1 MKDRIDQD
9 LTIAISTL
17 GALPWAVVLLRLAVP
32 GSASSFRLLFS
43 NARMHDLLGRD
54 LTPLHGTAISS
65 AMPEVASEA
74 LLERCLQ
81 ALRTQRT
88 VEPDRATQGNASI
101 GTTATRIV
109 PLSADRVML
118 VLEDG
123 PSAPPESEALMK
135 LAQRSK
141 WLLDAS
147 PDAMVIT
154 NGEGIIQMVNAHA
167 ELIFGYSR
175 AELLGR
181 SVELLMPRAV
191 HARHRGH
198 VERYAQA
205 PGQRMMG
212 QGREL
217 VGRRKDGSE
226 FPIEVALS
234 PMEMESG
241 LQVAAAVRDITDRRA
256 AQDAKRHFDA
266 ILGSSQ
272 DAIISKD
279 LRGLITA
286 WNPGAEQVFGYGA
299 EEVIGKPMDMLYASD
314 RAVVERA
321 VERAAVDSGHAQSM
335 ESVRLRRD
343 GTRVDVI
350 VTVSPIRDEHG
361 TIIGSS
367 DTAHVITERK
377 TAQQELLALN
387 RTLEQRV
394 KERSEALIASE
405 KRFHDTLDKMMEGVQ
420 LIDPEWRYVYV
431 NDALVAQSTFEREQL
446 LGRTMMEMYPGIEHT
461 PIFAALQK
469 SMSDGQARTLDN
481 DFEFPN
487 GHKGTFHL
495 SIQPMSNGLFIL
507 STDITE
513 RKRAEQALRA
523 SEARYHNALDV
534 LIEGAQIIGHDWR
547 HLYVNDALAEM
558 STFSKE
564 ELLGTTLMERYPGVE
579 QSDIFKELQRCMVER
594 STHTVETDFT
604 FPNGVTKSLY
614 LRIQPVDEGL
624 FILAQDITERK
635 RAEMEMAAQRQQLKE
650 QNQELEQFTYI
661 ASHDLQEPL
670 RMVASYVQLLQ
681 RRYGDALDGDAHEFI
696 GFAVDGAQRMKQLID
711 DLLTYSRVDRP
722 TRQQAVDMN
731 STVEMAVANLG
742 SAIAEAGAQVLAED
756 LPHVQASR
764 TDMLQVMQN
773 LIGNAVKFRREGTV
787 PEVLVKGRE
796 EAAHWYFEVI
806 DNGIGVEPTYH
817 DKIFAPFKR
826 LHGRSK
832 YTGSGIGLAIAQK
845 IVHRYGGRIWC
856 TSEPGKGSTFQFTIP
871 RQRT

>member
-1 MKDRIDQD
+1 MKDHSDQD

-17 GALPWAVVLLRLAVP
+17 GELPWAVVLLRLDVP
-32 GSASSFRLLFS
+32 GNAGSFRLLFS
-43 NARMHDLLGRD
+43 NGKMHDLLGRD

-65 AMPEVASEA
+65 AIPEVASEG
-74 LLERCLQ
+74 LLERCIE

-88 VEPDRATQGNASI
+88 VESYGASQGNDSA
-101 GTTATRIV
+101 GTPGARIV
-109 PLSADRVML
+109 PLSTDRVML

-123 PSAPPESEALMK
+123 PPRPESEALMK

-141 WLLDAS
+141 WLLDAT
-147 PDAMVIT
+147 PDGMVIT
-154 NGEGIIQMVNAHA
+154 NGEGIIQMVNGHA
-167 ELIFGYSR
+167 ERIFGYTR
-175 AELLGR
+175 AELLQR

-191 HARHRGH
+191 HATHRGH
-198 VERYAQA
+198 VERYAQN

-234 PMEMESG
+234 PMDMEGG
-241 LQVAAAVRDITDRRA
+241 LLVAAAVRDITDRRA
-256 AQDAKRHFDA
+256 AQDAKRHLDA
-266 ILGSSQ
+266 IFGSSQ

-279 LRGLITA
+279 LSSLITA
-286 WNPGAEQVFGYGA
+286 WNPGAEQVFGYSA
-299 EEVIGKPMDMLYASD
+299 EEAIGRSMDMLHASD
-314 RAVVERA
+314 RVVMERDM
-321 VERAAVDSGHAQSM
+321 ERAAIDTGHAQSM
-335 ESVRLRRD
+335 ESVRLRKD
-343 GTRVDVI
+343 GTLVDVI
-350 VTVSPIRDEHG
+350 VTVSPIRDEKG

-377 TAQQELLALN
+377 TAQQELLELN

-394 KERSEALIASE
+394 KERSEALLASE
-405 KRFHDTLDKMMEGVQ
+405 QRFHDTLDKMMEGVQ
-420 LIDPEWRYVYV
+420 LIDPEWRYAYV
-431 NDALVAQSTFEREQL
+431 NDALVAQSTYEREQL
-446 LGRTMMEMYPGIEHT
+446 LGHTMMEMYPGIENSQVFT
-461 PIFAALQK
+461 ELQRC
-469 SMSDGQARTLDN
+469 MSDGKARTMDS
-481 DFEFPN
+481 DFVFPD
-487 GHKGTFHL
+487 GSLRHFQL
-495 SIQPMSNGLFIL
+495 SIQPMTNGLFIL

-523 SEARYHNALDV
+523 SESRYHNALDM
-534 LIEGAQIIGHDWR
+534 LIEGAQIIGYDWR
-547 HLYVNDALAEM
+547 HLYVNNAMAEL

-579 QSDIFKELQRCMVER
+579 QSEIFKELQRCMVER
-594 STHTVETDFT
+594 STHTLETDFT
-604 FPNGVTKSLY
+604 FPNGVSKSLY

-681 RRYGDALDGDAHEFI
+681 RRYGDALDSDAHEFI

-711 DLLTYSRVDRP
+711 DLLTYSRVGR
-722 TRQQAVDMN
+722 TTELRAVDMDHI
-731 STVEMAVANLG
+731 VQAVLDNLG
-742 SAIAEAGAQVLAED
+742 RAISESGAQLHVDA
-756 LPHVQASR
+756 LPCVHASP

-773 LIGNAVKFRREGTV
+773 LIGNALKFRRSNTV
-787 PEVLVKGRE
+787 PEVWVKGRD
-796 EAAHWYFEVI
+796 EAHQWYFEVI
-806 DNGIGVEPTYH
+806 DNGIGIEAAYME
-817 DKIFAPFKR
+817 KIFVPFKR
-826 LHGRSK
+826 LNDRSK
-832 YTGSGIGLAIAQK
+832 FAGSGIGLSIAEK

-871 RQRT
+871 RQRP